1 MYQLGIV
8 TFILVNV
15 LLAVSCW
22 FIMTT
27 GQVTLGHAGFAAIG
41 GYISAALIARYDMIS
56 WLSLLIAMITAGLV
70 ALIIGYITLQ
80 IKGIYFIVAT
90 LALGEVIRIV
100 FGAWDNPFGGLV
112 GIMNLPPPNAITL
125 PGFSPIEFVSKVSLY
140 YLTLLFTLIGIAI
153 MHRLNRSPIGLVFE
167 GIRQA
172 DDLAENVGINI
183 MGYKILA
190 FVIGCIFSALAGVL
204 YTYNIGSIQPSS
216 FTLIQSTY
224 YLVCVAVGGSANVFG
239 PILGVLVLNIL
250 SEFLRPIKEFEP
262 IVFALILIGAVLL
275 LRSGLLG
282 LVQTLWRVGLDP
294 NPTWAKKMSVP
305 ALVEF
310 RKRNRLPGEVLP
322 HKLHRVGRGKRR
334 FAGKHLVES
343 RAERVK
349 IAAVIDRPVE
359 AAGLL
364 RRHVGQRPFE
374 QPGAAGRPARMMRP
388 ARYGNIFMF
397 PPDVLY
403 LLSHTGHQEQLL
415 NQA

>member
-1 MYQLGIV
+1 MNRLNCEKAILYIVLLGILVCVPVLFQNMYQLGIV

-56 WLSLLIAMITAGLV
+56 WWSLLIAVIMAGFV

-90 LALGEVIRIV
+90 LALGEVIRVV

-112 GIMNLPPPNAITL
+112 GIMNLPPPDAITL
-125 PGFSPIEFVSKVSLY
+125 PGLPPIEFVSKASLY
-140 YLTLLFTLIGIAI
+140 YLTLLFTLIGITI
-153 MHRLNRSPIGLVFE
+153 MHRLDRSPIGLVFQ

-172 DDLAENVGINI
+172 DELAENVGINI

-190 FVIGCIFSALAGVL
+190 FVIGCIFAALAGVL
-204 YTYNIGSIQPSS
+204 YTYNVGSIQPSS

-224 YLVCVAVGGSANVFG
+224 YLVYVAVGGSANVFG
-239 PILGVLVLNIL
+239 PILGALVLNIL

-275 LRSGLLG
+275 LRSGLIG
-282 LVQTLWRVGLDP
+282 LAQTLWRGI
-294 NPTWAKKMSVP
+294 NEMTARFSKK
-305 ALVEF
+305 A
-310 RKRNRLPGEVLP
+310 
-322 HKLHRVGRGKRR
+322 
-334 FAGKHLVES
+334 
-343 RAERVK
+343 
-349 IAAVIDRPVE
+349 I
-359 AAGLL
+359 
-364 RRHVGQRPFE
+364 
-374 QPGAAGRPARMMRP
+374 
-388 ARYGNIFMF
+388 
-397 PPDVLY
+397 
-403 LLSHTGHQEQLL
+403 
-415 NQA
+415 